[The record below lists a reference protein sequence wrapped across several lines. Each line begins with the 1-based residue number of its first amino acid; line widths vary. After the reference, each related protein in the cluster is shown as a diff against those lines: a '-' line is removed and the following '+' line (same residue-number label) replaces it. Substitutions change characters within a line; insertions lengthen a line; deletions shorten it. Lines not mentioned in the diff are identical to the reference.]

1 MDIDEDPPTRH
12 RPRTRD
18 VSSTTTYILDHQHAK
33 VRGTIL
39 RLADVGER
47 IAVACPFCYR
57 VHLHEPTRHPVST
70 FVPPGVDPA
79 AAEVY
84 DESTGYEGEEE
95 ARPLRLEAIEVSP
108 AWEALPQ
115 SGGGKPPCAWA
126 AQPLRVPDERNNHFF
141 VRGMEEFLFDI

>member
-18 VSSTTTYILDHQHAK
+18 VSKTTTYIIDHQHAK

-79 AAEVY
+79 TAEVY
-84 DESTGYEGEEE
+84 DEVTGYEGEEE
-95 ARPLRLEAIEVSP
+95 ARALNAVT
-108 AWEALPQ
+108 WETDRIA
-115 SGGGKPPCAWA
+115 PCKMGTYHI
-126 AQPLRVPDERNNHFF
+126 VGD
-141 VRGMEEFLFDI
+141 